1 MLHHVVIP
9 LSLKESEQKII
20 SMGHLLRYFGT
31 KHVSLVHVRTN
42 IKKNKKEERLTDA
55 VRAYALKLRDLGFEV
70 DMYFKQG
77 HVASEILTIAAELE
91 ADFISILWERKW
103 VLQKA
108 LLGNVEDD
116 VVRMADRPVFV
127 YKHSIFLA
135 KEQKMSQA
143 MYATNF
149 QSTDSHVMP
158 YLTNPDF
165 ATQTLFILHV
175 GERAP
180 DPKAEAERR
189 KKIQENLKRLKA
201 ECEHAFYEI
210 KTLDVVGHPGSKI
223 VRTARWHG
231 VDLLIIGKCDTQSTF
246 EQIMG
251 STAQL
256 IAEKANCSI
265 FIVPGAQ
272 RR

>member
-1 MLHHVVIP
+1 MLTHAVIP
-9 LSLKESEQKII
+9 LSLKEADQRIV
-20 SMGHLLRYFGT
+20 SMGRLLRYFGT
-31 KHVSLVHVRTN
+31 KKVSLVHVRGNKGTG
-42 IKKNKKEERLTDA
+42 KKEERLTDTI
-55 VRAYALKLRDLGFEV
+55 RAYALKLREMGFEA

-77 HVASEILTIAAELE
+77 HIATEILTMAAELE
-91 ADFISILWERKW
+91 ADLLSISWERKR
-103 VLQKA
+103 VLHKA
-108 LLGNVEDD
+108 LLGSVQADM
-116 VVRMADRPVFV
+116 VRMADVPVFV
-127 YKHSIFLA
+127 YKHSIFIA

-149 QSTDSHVMP
+149 QITDSHVMP

-165 ATQTLFILHV
+165 ATQSLYILHV

-180 DPKAEAERR
+180 DPQAEAERR
-189 KKIQENLKRLKA
+189 SKVQQNLNRLKA

-210 KTLDVVGHPGSKI
+210 KTLDVVGHPGAKI
-223 VRTARWHG
+223 VHMARRYG
-231 VDLLIIGKCDTQSTF
+231 VDLLIVGKCDTQSAF

-251 STAQL
+251 STTQL
-256 IAEKANCSI
+256 IADKASCSI

>member
-1 MLHHVVIP
+1 MLNHVVIP
-9 LSLKESEQKII
+9 LSLKESDQKIL
-20 SMGHLLRYFGT
+20 SMGRLLRYFGT
-31 KHVSLVHVRTN
+31 KQVSLVHVRTN
-42 IKKNKKEERLTDA
+42 KGQGKKEERLTETI
-55 VRAYALKLRDLGFEV
+55 RAYALKLRELGFET

-77 HVASEILTIAAELE
+77 HIASEILAMATELE
-91 ADFISILWERKW
+91 ADYLSIFWERKW

-108 LLGNVEDD
+108 LLGSVDAD
-116 VVRMADRPVFV
+116 VVRMADLPVFV
-127 YKHSIFLA
+127 YKHFVFMA

-149 QSTDSHVMP
+149 QITDSHVMP

-165 ATQTLFILHV
+165 ATQSLYILHV

-180 DPKAEAERR
+180 DPQAEAERR
-189 KKIQENLKRLKA
+189 KQVQQNLNRLKA

-210 KTLDVVGHPGSKI
+210 QTMEVVGHPGAKI
-223 VRTARWHG
+223 VHLARRYG
-231 VDLLIIGKCDTQSTF
+231 VDLLIIGKCDTQSAF

-251 STAQL
+251 STSQL
-256 IAEKANCSI
+256 IADKATCSI